1 MPSLTFWSD
10 IFPLNLNELEGLS
23 LVKSAI
29 ALLLT
34 KAGASQVVYDLKVSR
49 FWGSTNHTR
58 KRDQIFMDSFLC
70 QNTQIFLSHIL
81 LTIRINKFW
90 FKGVKKNFS
99 GSIRTF

>member
-34 KAGASQVVYDLKVSR
+34 KAGASQLVYDLKVSR
-49 FWGSTNHTR
+49 F
-58 KRDQIFMDSFLC
+58 
-70 QNTQIFLSHIL
+70 
-81 LTIRINKFW
+81 
-90 FKGVKKNFS
+90 
-99 GSIRTF
+99 